1 MTRYV
6 VIRLL
11 QGIIALIIATIL
23 VFWLA
28 RLTGDPTTLLLPD
41 NVPKEQR
48 ERLAANL
55 GLDKPL
61 PVQYLIFIRDAV
73 TGDFGTSI
81 FYHRS
86 VASLIMSRLPA
97 TLTLG
102 LIAMGVSMVI
112 SIPAGVY
119 AAVKRDKWQDGISKV
134 FAILGQSAPAFWLG
148 IVLILIFS
156 VQLEWLPSGGREGG
170 ISYYVLP
177 ALTLA
182 TFPTAGFLRLTRSAM
197 LDVLGSDYVRLARIK
212 GLSEAK
218 VIWKH
223 ALRNALIPVATF
235 TAFVFVNMFTGSV
248 IVETVFAWPGIGQL
262 AYKALLNRDF
272 PLIQGILVL
281 SVGLFVVVNL
291 AIDILYV
298 YLDPRVR
305 YTRRG

>member
-28 RLTGDPTTLLLPD
+28 RLTGDPTNLLLPD

-73 TGDFGTSI
+73 TGDFGTSL
-81 FYHRS
+81 FLHRP
-86 VASLIMSRLPA
+86 VTSLILSRLPA
-97 TLTLG
+97 TIKLG
-102 LIAMGVSMVI
+102 LIAMVISMVI

-119 AAVKRDKWQDGISKV
+119 AAVKRDKWQDGITKV

-156 VQLEWLPSGGREGG
+156 VKLEWLPSGGYESG

-197 LDVLGSDYVRLARIK
+197 LDVLGTDYVRLARIK
-212 GLSEAK
+212 GLSERK

-272 PLIQGILVL
+272 PLIQGILIL
-281 SVGLFVVVNL
+281 SVGLFVIVNL
-291 AIDILYV
+291 TIDILYV

-305 YTRRG
+305 YTRKG